1 MAKQLGAARLLI
13 AIYGVFAISA
23 TARAG
28 YQLVFEFAQAPI
40 AYSLS
45 ALAALI
51 YLFATYLLASNR
63 FRKYAKFAIWF
74 ELIGVVVVGLLSLLV
89 PALFQHPSVWSQFG
103 AGYGYIPLVLPV
115 IGILWLR
122 RANA

>member
-28 YQLVFEFAQAPI
+28 YQLVFEFDQAPI

-51 YLFATYLLASNR
+51 YLFATYLLVSNR
-63 FRKYAKFAIWF
+63 FRKYAKYAIWF

-89 PALFQHPSVWSQFG
+89 PAIFQHPSVWSQFG
-103 AGYGYIPLVLPV
+103 AGYGYIPLVLPA

-122 RANA
+122 KTNA

>member
-28 YQLVFEFAQAPI
+28 YQLVFEFDQAPI

-51 YLFATYLLASNR
+51 YLFATYLLVSNR
-63 FRKYAKFAIWF
+63 FRKYAKYAIWF

-89 PALFQHPSVWSQFG
+89 PAIFQHPSVWSQFG

-122 RANA
+122 KTNA

>member
-1 MAKQLGAARLLI
+1 VAKQLGAARLLI

-28 YQLVFEFAQAPI
+28 YQLVFEFDQAPI

-51 YLFATYLLASNR
+51 YLFATYLLVSNR
-63 FRKYAKFAIWF
+63 FRKYAKYAIWF

-89 PALFQHPSVWSQFG
+89 PAIFQHPSVWSQFG

-122 RANA
+122 KTNA